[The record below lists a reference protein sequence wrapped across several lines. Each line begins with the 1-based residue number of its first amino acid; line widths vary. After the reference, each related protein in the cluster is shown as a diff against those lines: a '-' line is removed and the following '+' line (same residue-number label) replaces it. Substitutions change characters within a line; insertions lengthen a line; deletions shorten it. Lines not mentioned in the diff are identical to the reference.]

1 MQTRVGTIEF
11 TFVFKRMHRL
21 GEGEV
26 EEFLLTEEYLDG
38 RTSWDFRILNSN
50 GRRYEITRDGT
61 EFELRRD

>member
-1 MQTRVGTIEF
+1 
-11 TFVFKRMHRL
+11 MHRL